1 MSLSDAIDIIL
12 QEAERRIDLGDCY
25 DRKLTKIHKNSRW
38 KSSHISVGK
47 ILPYPEWRRVRI
59 VKIPA
64 GEDAVILVVKRLK
77 VAEGA
82 GDEG

>member
-1 MSLSDAIDIIL
+1 MSLDEAIAALLD
-12 QEAERRIDLGDCY
+12 EAERRIDIGDCY
-25 DRKLTKIHKNSRW
+25 DRKLTKIHKNSKW

-64 GEDAVILVVKRLK
+64 GDDAVILVVKRLR
-77 VAEGA
+77 VVEGA

>member
-1 MSLSDAIDIIL
+1 MSLDEAIGVIL
-12 QEAERRIDLGDCY
+12 AEAERRIDIGDCY
-25 DRKLTKIHKNSRW
+25 DRKLTRIHKKKGYRAA
-38 KSSHISVGK
+38 HLSVGK

-64 GEDAVILVVKRLK
+64 GDDVVILVVKRLR
-77 VAEGA
+77 VVEGA

>member
-1 MSLSDAIDIIL
+1 MSLSDAISVIL
-12 QEAERRIDLGDCY
+12 QEAERRIDFGDCY
-25 DRKLTKIHKNSRW
+25 DRKLTRIHKGY
-38 KSSHISVGK
+38 KAAHISVGK

-64 GEDAVILVVKRLK
+64 GDDAVILVVKRLR
-77 VAEGA
+77 VA

>member
-1 MSLSDAIDIIL
+1 MSLDEAIGVIL
-12 QEAERRIDLGDCY
+12 AEAERRIDIGDCY
-25 DRKLTKIHKNSRW
+25 DRKLTKVHKN
-38 KSSHISVGK
+38 KKYKAAHISVGK

-64 GEDAVILVVKRLK
+64 GEDAAILVVKRLR

>member
-1 MSLSDAIDIIL
+1 MSLSDAISVIL
-12 QEAERRIDLGDCY
+12 QEAERRIDFGDCY
-25 DRKLTKIHKNSRW
+25 DRKLTRIHK
-38 KSSHISVGK
+38 KYKAAHISVGK
-47 ILPYPEWRRVRI
+47 ILSYPEWRRVRI